1 MIDSFC
7 FLIVI
12 LFLNILFIRTPLV
25 ILLNI
30 LFISLILSCIFS
42 ILFRNWFAFIIFLI
56 YVGGML
62 VIFSYFVALTPNQF
76 IRLNKVVFSL
86 FIGLL
91 ALIRLLNSDIK
102 PYKYTY
108 ASLYDSIYNRCYFY
122 ILILIILL
130 LLLIILIVVKLV
142 YSSKGPLRPFKYD
155 NTITKKSS
163 SYKSFK
169 RGNSWFTSPS

>member
-12 LFLNILFIRTPLV
+12 LFLNMLFISTPL
-25 ILLNI
+25 IMLLNI
-30 LFISLILSCIFS
+30 LFISLMLSCMFS
-42 ILFRNWFAFIIFLI
+42 ILFSNWFAFMIFLI

-62 VIFSYFVALTPNQF
+62 VMFSYFAALTPNQF

-91 ALIRLLNSDIK
+91 SLMSLLNSDMK

-108 ASLYDSIYNRCYFY
+108 ASLYDSMYNSCYFY
-122 ILILIILL
+122 MLILMILL
-130 LLLIILIVVKLV
+130 LLLMMLIVVKLV
-142 YSSKGPLRPFKYD
+142 YSSKGPLRPFK
-155 NTITKKSS
+155 
-163 SYKSFK
+163 
-169 RGNSWFTSPS
+169 